1 MCFLWFLCLAFI
13 EILGSIVYSFYPI
26 WRIFSHYFSKFFF
39 LSSLSIAPI
48 TQILRYLKCFHSS
61 LMFCSFFQNFLY
73 ILFWI
78 FLFLW
83 FQVHYFFSTMF
94 YLLLVHSSLVSYLT
108 LYFLSLNVWFWRIW
122 ASLVAQL
129 VKNVPATQ
137 ETLVQFLGWEDP
149 LEKGTATH
157 SSIPAMDRGA
167 WRAAV
172 HGVTESDTAEWL
184 SIYIYN
190 ICFISFLNF

>member
-13 EILGSIVYSFYPI
+13 ELLGSIVYSFYQI
-26 WRIFSHYFSKFFF
+26 WRIFSHYFSKIFFIF
-39 LSSLSIAPI
+39 SLNSSNYTNIKIFEVFPQLS
-48 TQILRYLKCFHSS
+48 
-61 LMFCSFFQNFLY
+61 N
-73 ILFWI
+73 ILFI
-78 FLFLW
+78 FFKYFFIFCFW
-83 FQVHYFFSTMF
+83 FFYSYVFKFTIFFSTMF

-129 VKNVPATQ
+129 VKNVPAMQ
-137 ETLVQFLGWEDP
+137 EILVQFLGWKDL

-157 SSIPAMDRGA
+157 SSIPAMDREA

-184 SIYIYN
+184 NIYIY
-190 ICFISFLNF
+190 IYI